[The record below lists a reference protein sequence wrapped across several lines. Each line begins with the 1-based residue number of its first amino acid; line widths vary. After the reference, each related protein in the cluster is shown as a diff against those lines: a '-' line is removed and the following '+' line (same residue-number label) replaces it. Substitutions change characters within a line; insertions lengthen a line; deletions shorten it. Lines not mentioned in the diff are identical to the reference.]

1 MKRFLLLFFITLS
14 ISAGAQ
20 VYNNEWIDYNKT
32 YYKFVLATNGLYR
45 ISQPAL
51 AGINLQNTP
60 VGHFQLWRNGKQVPI
75 YTSVQTGTLGG
86 GDYIEFWGEM
96 NDGKP
101 DQIMYREPDFQ
112 LSNKWSL
119 QTDTAAYFLTVNP
132 AGANLRLIPI
142 ANNMPAPG
150 TTAQPYFM
158 HTAGAYYNNKLH
170 PGYSSQ
176 VEHEYT
182 YSSSYDAGEGWSSG
196 DIGKDET
203 LIYTENNLAVYTGA
217 EAPGSIVRVNAAGNA
232 TNPRQFSVSLN
243 NTLVLNTQ
251 MDFFEYSKQSANVA
265 TSLLSGN
272 NASIVIKNNCVVT
285 SQPDRMV
292 VGMIEL
298 VYPRQFNFGG
308 AGNFRF
314 QLPATAS
321 NYLEITNFTY
331 SGIPVLYDLTN
342 GSRYEANLATP
353 GMLRFNLQS
362 SAITRDLVLVNE
374 DGSNIKSITTFKQ
387 RNFVNYGLAAN
398 QGDFLIITHPALLN
412 GSGGSHPVD
421 DYKAY
426 RRSAAGGGYSA
437 SVYMIDELIDQFGL
451 GIKKHP
457 LSVRNFIRWAKA
469 TYSRPIKDVLLIG
482 KGIEY
487 IQYRSYERTPIYHQ
501 DLEALNLVPTFGS
514 PASDNLFT
522 ALPGTN
528 FVPLI
533 PIGRLSVIN
542 ADEVGIYLTK
552 LKQYEQ
558 LYNYSSSVIQDKS
571 WMKNVVHVVGARDQN
586 TIDLLRNALDNH
598 KLTIQDTFYGGN
610 VHSFVKTTADAV
622 QQLNS
627 TRLTNLFNQGI
638 GLLTYFGHSSS
649 STLEFNLENPMTYNN
664 LGKYPIFNVMGCNAG
679 NFFNFNTAR
688 FATKE
693 TISEKYVLAP
703 ERGAIAFMA
712 STHLG
717 IVHYLDIYN
726 SQQYNAMSVT
736 NYGHTLGEIKDQT
749 IQQVAGV
756 TAPNDFYARFQCEQY
771 TLHGDPAIRMYIDEK
786 PDYVIEDQL
795 VTVNPSFISV
805 AEPNFNM
812 NVHFM
817 NIGKAISDSIVVEVR
832 RTRPDLS
839 SELVR
844 RDTVRGT
851 RFIDSLQYVIP
862 INSARDKGLNKFTI
876 KIDADNKVDELYENN
891 NTLVKDIYIYED
903 EARPVYPYNFS
914 IVNKQGIKFSVSSA
928 NAFAELRQYNIEI
941 DTTEYFNSPFKVARS
956 ISSTGGVIQFDAPIT
971 FTDNKVY
978 YWRVSPAV
986 TTGSP
991 VWNTSSFVFIQGPE
1005 TGFNQSHY
1013 FQHAKSTSVRSI
1025 LQETT
1030 RAWKYGATNNNIFGG
1045 NGCWVTGATQEDAV
1059 IVSVNDVRVGGNTCW
1074 FSSLVFNV
1082 FDSATIAPWINVTY
1096 NTTDNGG
1103 LGLARFGSHS
1113 NICSPARRINF
1124 EWRYD
1129 TRERRKQMMDFMKDS
1144 IPDHEYVMVRN
1155 FTLSPAH
1162 FPGFPQ
1168 AWAADWAADEATF
1181 GAGNSLYH
1189 YLKNAGLAGIDSFY
1203 RARPFILIYR
1213 KNDPTFTPKWIMG
1226 DGISDAISLSA
1237 DVTGL
1242 DNKGSVTSPL
1252 MGPAK
1257 KWKEF
1262 RWNGFALENPT
1273 DDVALANIIGVKAD
1287 GHEDTLIRNITM
1299 TQQVTDISAID
1310 VAVYPRVKVYMQTSD
1325 TTHLTPYQL
1334 NYWRLYY
1341 DPVPEGAIA
1350 PNIYFSSKDTVDLGE
1365 PFNFGIAFKN
1375 VSEVKFDSLRVKFSI
1390 RDRNNVE
1397 NIIPIPKQKDL
1408 APNDTIK
1415 LSVPIATQSIPG
1427 RNSLFVNFNPDN
1439 DQPEQYVF
1447 NNFGFRE
1454 LYVRPDSLN
1463 PLLDV
1468 TFDGTHILNGD
1479 IVSAKPDI
1487 LIKLKDEAKW
1497 MILDNENLV
1506 SVKLRYPDQTSR
1518 TIDVDGD
1525 TLVFVAA
1532 GHAPNPDNTAT
1543 LNLKPWLTQDGEYE
1557 LTVTGKDRSDNAAG
1571 TIEYRVRFQVINK
1584 PMISNMLNYP
1594 NPFTTSTAFV
1604 FTLTGSE
1611 VPQNIRIQILTITGK
1626 VVKEITKAELGPL
1639 RIGRNITEYKWDGTD
1654 MYGDK
1659 LANGVYLYRVIT
1671 NLNGKSLDKYKAES
1685 DNTDKYFNKGYGK
1698 MVLMR

>member
-14 ISAGAQ
+14 IGAGAQ

-32 YYKFVLATNGLYR
+32 YYKFVLASNGLYR

-101 DQIMYREPDFQ
+101 DQVMYREPDFQ

-132 AGANLRLIPI
+132 TGANLRLAPT
-142 ANNMPAPG
+142 ANNMPSPG

-158 HTAGAYYNNKLH
+158 HTTGAYYNNKLH
-170 PGYSSQ
+170 PGYASQ

-196 DIGKDET
+196 DIAKDELLT
-203 LIYTENNLAVYTGA
+203 YTENNLAVYTGA
-217 EAPGSIVRVNAAGNA
+217 EAPGSTVRVNAAGNA
-232 TNPRQFSVSLN
+232 TNPRQFSVTLN
-243 NTLVLNTQ
+243 STLVLNIQ

-272 NASIVIKNNCVVT
+272 NANIVIKNNCTIT

-292 VGMIEL
+292 VGMVEL
-298 VYPRQFNFGG
+298 VYPRQFNFG
-308 AGNFRF
+308 AASNFRF

-331 SGIPVLYDLTN
+331 SGVPVLYDLTN
-342 GSRYEANLATP
+342 GNRYEANLGTP

-362 SAITRDLVLVNE
+362 SAISRDLVLVNE
-374 DGSNIKSITTFKQ
+374 DGSNIKSINVFKQ
-387 RNFVNYGLAAN
+387 RNFVNYALAAN
-398 QGDFLIITHPALLN
+398 QGDFLIITHPSLLN
-412 GSGGSHPVD
+412 GSAGSHPVD

-426 RRSAAGGGYSA
+426 RRSAVGGGYSVN
-437 SVYMIDELIDQFGL
+437 VYMIDELIDQFGL

-487 IQYRSYERTPIYHQ
+487 IQYRSYERQPVNHQ
-501 DLEALNLVPTFGS
+501 NLEALNLIPTFGS

-542 ADEVGIYLTK
+542 GDEITVYLNK

-558 LYNYSSSVIQDKS
+558 WYNYSSSIIQDKS

-598 KLTIQDTFYGGN
+598 KQIIEDTFYGGN
-610 VHSFVKTTADAV
+610 VHSFVKTSADAV

-627 TRLTNLFNQGI
+627 TRLANLFSQGI
-638 GLLTYFGHSSS
+638 SLLTYFGHSSS

-664 LGKYPIFNVMGCNAG
+664 AGKYPIFNVMGCNAG

-688 FATKE
+688 FNTKE

-726 SQQYNAMSVT
+726 SQQYNAMSAT

-771 TLHGDPAIRMYIDEK
+771 TLHGDPAIRMYTNEK

-795 VTVNPSFISV
+795 VTVNPAFISV

-817 NIGKAISDSIVVEVR
+817 NIGKVVNDSIVVEVR
-832 RTRPDLS
+832 RIRPDLS
-839 SELVR
+839 FELFR

-851 RFIDSLQYVIP
+851 RFIDSIQYVIP
-862 INSARDKGLNKFTI
+862 INAARDKGLNKFTI
-876 KIDADNKVDELYENN
+876 KIDADDKVSELYETN
-891 NTLVKDIYIYED
+891 NTITKEVFIYED
-903 EARPVYPYNFS
+903 EARPTYPYNYS
-914 IVNKQGIKFSVSSA
+914 IVNRQGIKLAASSA
-928 NAFAELRQYNIEI
+928 NAFAEVRQYLMEI
-941 DTTEYFNSPFKVARS
+941 DTTEKFNSSLKRGSTVT
-956 ISSTGGVIQFDAPIT
+956 SSGGTFEFTTPLT
-971 FTDNKVY
+971 FTDNTVY
-978 YWRVSPAV
+978 YWRVAPAAA
-986 TTGSP
+986 TGQP
-991 VWNTSSFVFIQGPE
+991 KWNTYSFVYIAGTE

-1013 FQHAKSTSVRSI
+1013 FQHTKSTKQQI
-1025 LQETT
+1025 KLLE
-1030 RAWKYGATNNNIFGG
+1030 
-1045 NGCWVTGATQEDAV
+1045 
-1059 IVSVNDVRVGGNTCW
+1059 NDRQW
-1074 FSSLVFNV
+1074 V
-1082 FDSATIAPWINVTY
+1082 FDSAGHNIFVK
-1096 NTTDNGG
+1096 NGVFFTATQQEG
-1103 LGLARFGSHS
+1103 DLIVSLDGEPFIRSACVGYSLIF
-1113 NICSPARRINF
+1113 NIIDPKSFIPVRNLTGRYQSALPCFDSRSWNF
-1124 EWRYD
+1124 EYSYM
-1129 TRERRKQMMDFMKDS
+1129 TKESRKLIMDFMDS
-1144 IPDHEYVMVRN
+1144 IPTGYYVVVRTIN
-1155 FTLSPAH
+1155 NNGQTA
-1162 FPGFPQ
+1162 GYINE
-1168 AWAADWAADEATF
+1168 WMADDVNGT
-1181 GAGNSLYH
+1181 GNDLYH
-1189 YLKNAGLAGIDSFY
+1189 KLKNTGFLALDSFY
-1203 RARPFILIYR
+1203 RSRSMIYLYKKDDPSFIPKSRVSDGEFDVIDLSQ
-1213 KNDPTFTPKWIMG
+1213 DVMTPDSVGHI
-1226 DGISDAISLSA
+1226 ISPIF
-1237 DVTGL
+1237 
-1242 DNKGSVTSPL
+1242 
-1252 MGPAK
+1252 GPAK
-1257 KWKEF
+1257 AWKTLQW
-1262 RWNGFALENPT
+1262 RGSSDVPT
-1273 DDVALANIIGVKAD
+1273 DRATLKVIGIKNDGSETTLFNNINPAQQNVDVSSIDATTYRRLKLDMEAK
-1287 GHEDTLIRNITM
+1287 DT
-1299 TQQVTDISAID
+1299 SH
-1310 VAVYPRVKVYMQTSD
+1310 Y
-1325 TTHLTPYQL
+1325 TPYQL
-1334 NYWRLYY
+1334 DSWRLYY

-1350 PNIYFSSKDTVDLGE
+1350 PNLYLSIKDTVDVGE
-1365 PFNFGIAFKN
+1365 PVTLGIAFKN
-1375 VSEVKFDSLRVKFSI
+1375 VSDVAFDSVRVKLSI
-1390 RDRNNVE
+1390 TDKNNVE
-1397 NIIPIPKQKDL
+1397 NIIPVPKQKKL
-1408 APNDTIK
+1408 QPADTIK
-1415 LSVPIATQSIPG
+1415 LNVTIPTASISG
-1427 RNSLFVNFNPDN
+1427 RNTLYINFNPDN
-1439 DQPEQYVF
+1439 DQLEQYTF
-1447 NNFGFRE
+1447 NNFAYRN

-1479 IVSAKPDI
+1479 IVSAKPDV

-1506 SVKLRYPDQTSR
+1506 TVKLRYPDQVTR

-1525 TLVFVAA
+1525 TLIFVAA

-1557 LTVTGKDRSDNAAG
+1557 LIVTGKDKSENTAG
-1571 TIEYRVRFQVINK
+1571 NIEYRVRFQVINK

-1671 NLNGKSLDKYKAES
+1671 NLNGKSLDKYKTES